1 MLRNITTRLGVSMNC
16 HYNFLQPIMCV
27 ISISINWFVFRTLF
41 DQSSPTGGAHPHSSA
56 SALTARLASLLHR
69 FRPDHGNANELS
81 QPPALSGSHPR
92 SLFSRLSSLIYRSP
106 RENHA
111 PNELQQPSAPSRI
124 DLHAPLAHLPSLLP
138 RSQLNAEDTEPHDTM
153 PSSSRPDAIIH
164 RLSSIFR
171 SRPHTNE
178 DIELSQRPM
187 RPRVFDEAPTR
198 DNDVSLSLVC

>member
-1 MLRNITTRLGVSMNC
+1 MLRNITTCLGVSMNC
-16 HYNFLQPIMCV
+16 HYNFLKPIMCV
-27 ISISINWFVFRTLF
+27 ISISINWFVFRHLF
-41 DQSSPTGGAHPHSSA
+41 DQSFPIGGAHPHSSA
-56 SALTARLASLLHR
+56 SALIARLASLLHR

-124 DLHAPLAHLPSLLP
+124 DLHAPLA
-138 RSQLNAEDTEPHDTM
+138 
-153 PSSSRPDAIIH
+153 IIR

-171 SRPHTNE
+171 SQPHTNE

-187 RPRVFDEAPTR
+187 RPRVFDVAPTR